1 MEERR
6 RGLGKREVKTSN
18 LHQRRYTFLC
28 ALRYGS
34 IPFWQS
40 LNEDVWKSRGVE
52 RLDRLPVWLAH
63 WGIVNDWLVDDAIIP
78 TLKEWD
84 KDPSLGNARLEPG
97 YRWFFYRPPGDGI
110 SPFLLA
116 DGTAALP
123 RVCGPLNADDVMR
136 RGSAEQRQ
144 QVREVVRFEG
154 GSLNDMLPRFFE
166 RIERDYHEV
175 RRRGSHHAAWVEH
188 KRYLRALAETN
199 RNLVLHAEW
208 TALVWVDVPT
218 SEIARRWRHP
228 RLPRWGQPDKLVS
241 MAVRRFADSI
251 GLTLVN

>member
-1 MEERR
+1 MKAY
-6 RGLGKREVKTSN
+6 LKLYAVN
-18 LHQRRYTFLC
+18 LSLYWMPEIIHPG
-28 ALRYGS
+28 AL
-34 IPFWQS
+34 
-40 LNEDVWKSRGVE
+40 E
-52 RLDRLPVWLAH
+52 
-63 WGIVNDWLVDDAIIP
+63 
-78 TLKEWD
+78 
-84 KDPSLGNARLEPG
+84 
-97 YRWFFYRPPGDGI
+97 
-110 SPFLLA
+110 
-116 DGTAALP
+116 
-123 RVCGPLNADDVMR
+123 
-136 RGSAEQRQ
+136 
-144 QVREVVRFEG
+144 
-154 GSLNDMLPRFFE
+154 SLNDMLPRFFE

-228 RLPRWGQPDKLVS
+228 RLPRWGQPDKLVA